1 MPPVR
6 NSDSASSP
14 AEPPNR
20 LLFPASSLD
29 AEMQIAGRNRA
40 STGDT
45 SAPIR
50 RRRTRAGRRSLLQV
64 AICVA
69 AIVVACSMAAQA
81 SAGVR
86 PALRGRPACPPAA
99 RPFALFVTEA
109 AQRFSI
115 PESWIRAV
123 MRVESFGDARAVS
136 QKGAIGLMQVM
147 PKTYAELRVRH
158 RLGANPCD
166 PHDNI
171 LAGAAYLREMLNRY
185 GAPGFLAAYNAGPA
199 RYDEHLIKGRPLP
212 GEAQDYVAKLAP
224 MIGVQQ
230 REDQKGAA
238 FDLFAWL
245 NAALFP
251 PLADPSPSAVL
262 LAVKAQPDRSPAIRR
277 VVDLS
282 ALAPSSDGLFVRLAT
297 EAGSR

>member
-99 RPFALFVTEA
+99 RPFA
-109 AQRFSI
+109 R
-115 PESWIRAV
+115 
-123 MRVESFGDARAVS
+123 
-136 QKGAIGLMQVM
+136 
-147 PKTYAELRVRH
+147 
-158 RLGANPCD
+158 
-166 PHDNI
+166 
-171 LAGAAYLREMLNRY
+171 
-185 GAPGFLAAYNAGPA
+185 
-199 RYDEHLIKGRPLP
+199 
-212 GEAQDYVAKLAP
+212 
-224 MIGVQQ
+224 
-230 REDQKGAA
+230 
-238 FDLFAWL
+238 
-245 NAALFP
+245 
-251 PLADPSPSAVL
+251 
-262 LAVKAQPDRSPAIRR
+262 
-277 VVDLS
+277 
-282 ALAPSSDGLFVRLAT
+282 
-297 EAGSR
+297 